1 MKIAFFKILQSLVL
15 TLFYSLSFSQSLKA
29 GAAEVNITPPIG
41 TLVNGGFATGYART
55 IHDSLHTKAL
65 VLKNKKITVA
75 LVVVDIC
82 EMLKDFIDATKSQ
95 IQKETGIP
103 PANILISSTH
113 AHSAGAVESDFL
125 AFADLAYR
133 KKLPGQI
140 VQAVKKAQQNVRPAQ
155 IAFGAVDAPEH
166 VVCRRYFMKEG
177 YEAKNPVSGQ
187 PDKVKTNPFG
197 DEKMID
203 RAVNPVDPQLSYLAV
218 KGLDN
223 QWISLLANYSL
234 HYVGDWQE
242 GTISADY
249 FGEFSS
255 RVKQKLNGPDDF
267 VVMMSNGTSGD
278 VNIVDFLHP
287 GRYPEGDFKKTAV
300 ISEDLAQKVKRS
312 LSGLSWQKQAVLAS
326 YVSNLPLAIRR
337 PAPEEVA
344 EAKKVVEQTDFSKI
358 WENGDGMKQLFAYEQ
373 VMLNEFPD
381 TILFVIQ
388 AIKIG
393 DGTIGGLGGEIFAE
407 TGLWLKK
414 QSKLKHYFIIG
425 LANGY
430 VGYVPPA
437 KDIELGGYET
447 WRCRTSYLEKNA
459 EEKIKKELL
468 RLINRT
474 R

>member
-1 MKIAFFKILQSLVL
+1 MKNGFAKIFLSLIIS
-15 TLFYSLSFSQSLKA
+15 LFYLVSFSQSFKA
-29 GAAEVNITPPIG
+29 AAAEVNITPPLG
-41 TLVNGGFATGYART
+41 TLVNGGFTTNYARV

-65 VLKNKKITVA
+65 VLKNNETTIA

-103 PANILISSTH
+103 AANILISSTH

-133 KKLPGQI
+133 KKLPGLI
-140 VQAVKKAQQNVRPAQ
+140 AKSVKNAQLKLRPAQ
-155 IAFGAVDAPEH
+155 IAFGAFNAPEH

-177 YEAKNPVSGQ
+177 YEAVNPVSGEK
-187 PDKVKTNPFG
+187 DRVKVNPFG

-203 RAVNPVDPQLSYLAV
+203 RPVNPVDPQLSYLAV

-223 QWISLLANYSL
+223 NWISLIANYSL

-249 FGEFSS
+249 FGEFSA
-255 RVKQKLNGPDDF
+255 RIKQKLNAPASF
-267 VVMMSNGTSGD
+267 VGMMSNGTSGD

-287 GRYPEGDFKKTAV
+287 DRYPKGDFNKTAV
-300 ISEDLAQKVKRS
+300 IAEDLAQKVQQS
-312 LSGLSWQKQAVLAS
+312 LSQANWQKQGSLAS
-326 YVSNLPLAIRR
+326 YVSNFPVAIRR
-337 PAPEEVA
+337 PAAGEVL
-344 EAKKVVEQTDFSKI
+344 EAKRIVEKTDFSKI
-358 WENGDGMKQLFAYEQ
+358 SDNAEGMKQLYAYEQ

-381 TILFVIQ
+381 TINFAIQ
-388 AIKIG
+388 ALKIG

-407 TGLWLKK
+407 TGLWLKN
-414 QSKLKHYFIIG
+414 QSKTKHYFTIG

-459 EEKIKKELL
+459 EEKLRKELL
-468 RLINRT
+468 RLIKKT

>member
-1 MKIAFFKILQSLVL
+1 MKNVFAKILLSLIPA
-15 TLFYSLSFSQSLKA
+15 FIYSLSFSQSLKA
-29 GAAEVNITPPIG
+29 GAAEVNITPPLG
-41 TLVNGGFATGYART
+41 TLINGGFATSYART

-65 VLKNKKITVA
+65 VLKNNKITVA

-103 PANILISSTH
+103 AANILISSTH

-133 KKLPGQI
+133 KKLPGLI

-177 YEAKNPVSGQ
+177 YEAINPVSGQ

-203 RAVNPVDPQLSYLAV
+203 RPQNPIDPQLSYLAV

-249 FGEFSS
+249 FGEFSL
-255 RVKQKLNGPDDF
+255 RVKQKLNAPDGF
-267 VVMMSNGTSGD
+267 VAMMSNGTSGD
-278 VNIVDFLHP
+278 VNIVDYLHP
-287 GRYPEGDFKKTAV
+287 GRYPEGDFKKTEV
-300 ISEDLAQKVKRS
+300 ISEDLAEKVHQS
-312 LSGLSWQKQAVLAS
+312 LSGLNWQKQVALAS
-326 YVSNLPLAIRR
+326 YVSEFPVAIRR
-337 PAPEEVA
+337 PSPNEVA
-344 EAKKVVEQTDFSKI
+344 EAKKVIEETDFSKI

-381 TILFVIQ
+381 TIHFAIQ

-407 TGLWLKK
+407 TGLWVKK
-414 QSKLKHYFIIG
+414 QSKLKHYFTIG

-447 WRCRTSYLEKNA
+447 WRCRTSYLEKYA
-459 EEKIKKELL
+459 EEKIREELL
-468 RLINRT
+468 RLIKKT